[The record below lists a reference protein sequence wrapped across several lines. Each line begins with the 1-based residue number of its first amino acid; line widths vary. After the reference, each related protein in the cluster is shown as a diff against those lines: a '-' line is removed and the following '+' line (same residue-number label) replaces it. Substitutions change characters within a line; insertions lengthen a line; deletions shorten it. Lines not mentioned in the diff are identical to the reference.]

1 MNHKHILEIY
11 AKNRSKKKNKHV
23 FSISKQS
30 DDVVVQFMGKM
41 LVS

>member
-1 MNHKHILEIY
+1 MPKIES
-11 AKNRSKKKNKHV
+11 RRKKKHV